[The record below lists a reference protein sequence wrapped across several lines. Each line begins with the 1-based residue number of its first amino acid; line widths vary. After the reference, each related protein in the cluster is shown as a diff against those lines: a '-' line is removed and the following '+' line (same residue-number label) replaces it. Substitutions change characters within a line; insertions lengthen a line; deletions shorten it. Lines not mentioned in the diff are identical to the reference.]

1 MGKCV
6 DRGYIPYA
14 EITICDGCFHKDV
27 CGDRDYLTEN
37 KCSAKAGG
45 CWCGE
50 CHHSSYDAEYN
61 KRWCN
66 RDLGCREVKAD
77 GSGFC
82 DLGVPREGQ
91 DDG

>member
-37 KCSAKAGG
+37 KCSARAGG
-45 CWCGE
+45 CRCGE
-50 CHHSSYDAEYN
+50 CMYWDGDGRCEPPENGLIREYTKPTDFCSYG
-61 KRWCN
+61 K
-66 RDLGCREVKAD
+66 
-77 GSGFC
+77 
-82 DLGVPREGQ
+82 PREAQ
-91 DDG
+91 KDG